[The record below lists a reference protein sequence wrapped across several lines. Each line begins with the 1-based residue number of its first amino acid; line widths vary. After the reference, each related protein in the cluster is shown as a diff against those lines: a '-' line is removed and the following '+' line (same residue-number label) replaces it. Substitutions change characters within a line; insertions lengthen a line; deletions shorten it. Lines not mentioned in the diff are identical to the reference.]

1 MNFLGGKGSLY
12 LKCAI
17 PVGKNS
23 MYSLFGN
30 VNTFKS

>member
-1 MNFLGGKGSLY
+1 MNFLGGNGSSY

-30 VNTFKS
+30 V